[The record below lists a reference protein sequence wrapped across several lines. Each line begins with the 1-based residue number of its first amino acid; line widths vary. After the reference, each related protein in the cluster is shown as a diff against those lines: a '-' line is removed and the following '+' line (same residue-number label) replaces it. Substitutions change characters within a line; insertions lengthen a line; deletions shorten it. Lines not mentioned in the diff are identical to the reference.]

1 MVRPPFIAGP
11 KAPFLSHSPTEFHGL
26 QSLHASGLGRLRVRV
41 WRFANVGLMLS
52 LIGVLMGCNAGPTP
66 EFVITQITA
75 TPNLLLQTDLITV
88 DAMIHNT
95 GSSATGNF
103 EVRAFLK
110 RGTDCNNTS
119 FFLGAQTIS
128 IGGNGKTPF
137 QVSRVIDNV
146 TAVGTYY
153 LCIHVDALDEV
164 VERDETNNLIGSTHY
179 PVHVVNCLSDS
190 QCDDGN
196 PCTEDTCTALVGCGF
211 ASNAV
216 PCDDGLFCTV
226 NDVCNG
232 GRCQSGTER
241 ECADPNLCDGT
252 MLCNEQASTCTNG
265 EPPPSC
271 DDGDLCNGVESCD
284 PASGVCLAGSATVCD
299 HIINNAL
306 APPVAINVIDDASYD
321 AASQQI
327 LYVRNLGCPSFGA
340 PNSFCPGT
348 GPPTTVEV
356 ASGALVGDVSVFD
369 SSRLFVT
376 GGSVAELTSSQSAS
390 VVLGGGSIEHG
401 ICVGPTSINAGAHH
415 FIRLEGDSTVLGGT
429 IQELELDSIFANV
442 GASLMG
448 GEVTT
453 LFAGSG
459 SSIRGGKVSVLCAPE
474 SPSFIYGTG
483 FDVNGGAFGA
493 LPGSTGFVSGKLET
507 GDVLNAT
514 YHQTGSWCFH
524 PEYGAFD
531 THGTFYLL
539 PPESTFI
546 ANGLTRAD
554 LLNVIDANDPST
566 QYHDVFVRNAGCPD
580 GWPNALRE
588 AACASP
594 GSATA
599 VEVHAGASIPG
610 TFWVRDSSTAIIRGG
625 QVAQL
630 RQAAATYVEVWGES
644 FLVDGF
650 AVPFGEINATSG
662 TLTGTL
668 ASGEQFSTAF
678 DREDPDA
685 AGSYGT
691 LYMRSAADLAAGAG
705 VMRSL
710 FGGVGTIGGVSVD
723 LDIETGGTLSGSYE
737 LVPFAAMNQHVPA
750 FNGLTIKAQTV
761 QTQYQIWQLEFTG
774 DLNTS
779 GTSRITFTYDPLI
792 VDPGK
797 DLLVYGWDGS
807 QWVRLNNNVVIDT
820 NNHTISMNIDSFTI
834 FAMIVRT
841 FLAPSLSLGG
851 ALALFAGLAGTGIL
865 ARRTRAAEEE
875 S

>member
-1 MVRPPFIAGP
+1 
-11 KAPFLSHSPTEFHGL
+11 
-26 QSLHASGLGRLRVRV
+26 
-41 WRFANVGLMLS
+41 MLS
-52 LIGVLMGCNAGPTP
+52 LIGVLVGCNTGPTP

-75 TPNLLLQTDLITV
+75 TPNPLLQTDLITV

-95 GSSATGNF
+95 GSSATGTF

-110 RGTDCNNTS
+110 RGTDCNDTS
-119 FFLGAQTIS
+119 FFLGAQTLA

-164 VERDETNNLIGSTHY
+164 IELDETNNLIGSTYY
-179 PVHVVNCLSDS
+179 PVYVVNCLSDT

-196 PCTEDTCTALVGCGF
+196 PCTDDTCTTLVGC
-211 ASNAV
+211 AYALNAGA
-216 PCDDGLFCTV
+216 CDDGLFCTV
-226 NDVCNG
+226 NDVCNA

-241 ECADPNLCDGT
+241 ECTDLDLCDGT
-252 MLCNEQASTCTNG
+252 MLCNEQASACTNG

-271 DDGDLCNGVESCD
+271 DDGELCNGVETCD
-284 PASGVCLAGSATVCD
+284 PASGLCLAGSAIACD
-299 HIINNAL
+299 NIINNAL
-306 APPVAINVIDDASYD
+306 TPPVASNVIDDPSYD
-321 AASQQI
+321 TASQQL

-356 ASGALVGDVSVFD
+356 ASGAFIGDVSVFD
-369 SSRLFVT
+369 SSSLFVT

-390 VVLGGGSIEHG
+390 VVLGGGSVEHG

-442 GASLMG
+442 GAALMG

-453 LFAGSG
+453 LFAGFG

-483 FDVNGGAFGA
+483 FDVNGGKFGA

-514 YHQTGSWCFH
+514 YHQAGSWCFH
-524 PEYGAFD
+524 PEDGAFD

-546 ANGLTRAD
+546 ANGLTPAD
-554 LLNVIDANDPST
+554 PLNVIDANDPST
-566 QYHDVFVRNAGCPD
+566 QHHDVFVRNAGCPD
-580 GWPNALRE
+580 GWPDALRE
-588 AACASP
+588 GICASP

-599 VEVHAGASIPG
+599 VEVQAGASIPG
-610 TFWVRDSSTAIIRGG
+610 TFWVRDSSTAIVRGG
-625 QVAQL
+625 QVAQI
-630 RQAAATYVEVWGES
+630 RQAAASYVEVWGNS
-644 FLVDGF
+644 FLVDGL
-650 AVPFGEINATSG
+650 AVPFGEVNATSG
-662 TLTGTL
+662 TLSGTL
-668 ASGEQFSTAF
+668 ASGEPFSTAF
-678 DREDPDA
+678 DREDADA
-685 AGSYGT
+685 LGSYGT

-710 FGGVGTIGGVSVD
+710 FGGVGTIGGVSVN

-737 LVPFAAMNQHVPA
+737 LVPFAEMNLRVPD

-761 QTQYQIWQLEFTG
+761 QNQYQIWQLEFTG
-774 DLNTS
+774 ELDIS
-779 GTSRITFTYDPLI
+779 GASRITFAYDPLL
-792 VDPGK
+792 VALGK
-797 DLLVYGWDGS
+797 DLLVYGWDGIR
-807 QWVRLNNNVVIDT
+807 WVRLKNNVVIDT
-820 NNHTISMNIDSFTI
+820 NNHTISIDIDSFTI

-851 ALALFAGLAGTGIL
+851 ALALMAGLAGTGIL
-865 ARRTRAAEEE
+865 ARRTRAAEEK